1 MDYEIKYVRKVIKI
15 FMKLQRDLKQY
26 ETKQSLINYTD
37 KKRNLEDFPVSF
49 VVMEHFNQ
57 RFQKQQ

>member
-1 MDYEIKYVRKVIKI
+1 
-15 FMKLQRDLKQY
+15 MKLQRDLKQY
-26 ETKQSLINYTD
+26 ETKQSLINYAD